1 MKLASIKPGRIV
13 RRRGT
18 RRIGSGNRTL
28 GASKFFGGKGTI
40 GAKLRGAF
48 RGNVKGAPG
57 GLSQTIKNISQSLQ
71 GGGENSTVNINKV
84 INQKVD
90 DSLSKRGSL
99 SAQVRM
105 PQLDGL
111 LNSFGSIA
119 DYMRGVADPTTVAAF
134 AKGFEGIRESLEDTT
149 ETIGKVRKFIKGF
162 IGDLG
167 KIAKKGGVLPGL
179 LGGLNLGSWGK
190 LPRWMRRD
198 FLNATKDKK
207 VKTNVPNASNFM
219 KSKKGKLLLGLGAFG
234 ALAAGG
240 MAMAQPAAAGEVDPS
255 QIDAPPP
262 IPEKEVNLFNK
273 TVKKFQ
279 DFLGGFAPP
288 PPPKTSSPET
298 TETTSTP
305 TTTAMGSNVDTPGVT
320 TNNAKAAIQT
330 ITQLEGT
337 AKEGGYSRWFGD
349 REGEMK
355 YGDITGKT
363 LQEVDDLQTKFLK
376 DDQSLFTDMTG
387 KTDRSAAVGAGQ
399 FTFLLDHARRM
410 DPNVDITKQTF
421 SEEYQNKLMMF
432 LAKEKGV
439 DLNKPLTEADMEKL
453 GDIWASLT
461 PKYNQTSRTASDSL
475 RVYQNNLQ
483 RIQNNVTTT
492 SPDSKVD
499 PLGEQSNAATSSDT
513 IEQVAQIPQ
522 TETKG
527 EDNVNFTM
535 LPMGDMAQLDPSNVP
550 APSIQGN
557 SVPFHMPFDEDN
569 LYRLGTMSTYNLIS
583 TT

>member
-1 MKLASIKPGRIV
+1 
-13 RRRGT
+13 
-18 RRIGSGNRTL
+18 
-28 GASKFFGGKGTI
+28 
-40 GAKLRGAF
+40 
-48 RGNVKGAPG
+48 
-57 GLSQTIKNISQSLQ
+57 
-71 GGGENSTVNINKV
+71 
-84 INQKVD
+84 
-90 DSLSKRGSL
+90 
-99 SAQVRM
+99 M
-105 PQLDGL
+105 P
-111 LNSFGSIA
+111 
-119 DYMRGVADPTTVAAF
+119 
-134 AKGFEGIRESLEDTT
+134 
-149 ETIGKVRKFIKGF
+149 
-162 IGDLG
+162 
-167 KIAKKGGVLPGL
+167 
-179 LGGLNLGSWGK
+179 
-190 LPRWMRRD
+190 
-198 FLNATKDKK
+198 
-207 VKTNVPNASNFM
+207 
-219 KSKKGKLLLGLGAFG
+219 
-234 ALAAGG
+234 
-240 MAMAQPAAAGEVDPS
+240 
-255 QIDAPPP
+255 
-262 IPEKEVNLFNK
+262 
-273 TVKKFQ
+273 
-279 DFLGGFAPP
+279 
-288 PPPKTSSPET
+288 
-298 TETTSTP
+298 
-305 TTTAMGSNVDTPGVT
+305 
-320 TNNAKAAIQT
+320 AAIQT

-376 DDQSLFTDMTG
+376 DDQSMFTDMTG
-387 KTDRSAAVGAGQ
+387 KTKRSAAVGAGQ

-432 LAKEKGV
+432 LAKERGV
-439 DLNKPLTEADMEKL
+439 DLNKPLTESDMEKL
-453 GDIWASLT
+453 GGIWASLT
-461 PKYNQTSRTASDSL
+461 PQYNQTSRTASDSL

-527 EDNVNFTM
+527 EDNVNFTV
-535 LPMGDMAQLDPSNVP
+535 LPMGDMPKLDPSNVP